1 MHVRSNS
8 HDQAASITHP
18 ITIADD
24 NVTHDDLAVSHDA
37 CEMANGEGGGMPAE
51 VDTLVE
57 IALVT
62 DGTLDHNHG
71 SASST
76 IHSDRDVPESCGTRQ
91 GKNALRS
98 RGL

>member
-1 MHVRSNS
+1 VRSNS

-24 NVTHDDLAVSHDA
+24 NVTHDDLAFPNDA
-37 CEMANGEGGGMPAE
+37 CEMADGEGGGMPAE

-57 IALVT
+57 TALVT

-91 GKNALRS
+91 GENALRS